1 MFSPFTGE
9 SKGGGRPIQRFTPS
23 RDAPE
28 PTVGP
33 ADALG
38 QPRDPSSAVINT
50 GGNTVP
56 ATAPAD
62 ERAASAP
69 ASGLVVVI
77 NACLAYITSLL
88 QVLTSAG
95 GPPGQLHVFLFGKHL
110 LELLAVNGLDVDTEC
125 LIEACPADDARAEL
139 LESIWLALSTEGASP
154 SGIVTHLVELI
165 KDCIIPGAPAACA
178 APAAAAS
185 ASSEPKIPTGP
196 SLGAAPPA

>member
-9 SKGGGRPIQRFTPS
+9 SKGGGRPLQRFPPS
-23 RDAPE
+23 PDAPE
-28 PTVGP
+28 STVGP

-38 QPRDPSSAVINT
+38 QPRDPSSTASNT
-50 GGNTVP
+50 GGH
-56 ATAPAD
+56 TAPANAPAN

-69 ASGLVVVI
+69 APDLVAVI

-125 LIEACPADDARAEL
+125 LLEACPADDARAEL
-139 LESIWLALSTEGASP
+139 LESIWMALSTEGASP
-154 SGIVTHLVELI
+154 PGIVTHLVELI
-165 KDCIIPGAPAACA
+165 KDCIIPGEPAA
-178 APAAAAS
+178 
-185 ASSEPKIPTGP
+185 
-196 SLGAAPPA
+196 